1 MSITFTHPYY
11 LWAFALVPLIWF
23 LAWSAPRKLPL
34 TRQRISLI
42 LRTLILSALILALS
56 GMELRRPVDNLTVVF
71 LVDVSDS
78 MPGGALDEA
87 TEYVRQAVETMPD
100 GDQAAIVLFGKEALV
115 ERTASNLK
123 RLDPLSSVP
132 IATRTNVAEA
142 IQLGLALF
150 PDDTHKRLL
159 LVSDGQPNEGD
170 ARAAADLAAARNVVL
185 DTITIG
191 GGASGADVQLTSL
204 EAPGN
209 IPLGQ
214 RFELVVRLDST
225 QPTTVRLRVFGD
237 NTLIFDQAVNLPDQN
252 PVRILVEPEDAGF
265 QRYRAVVEGADDTR
279 PQNNEATAYT
289 EVTGPPRIAIIT
301 TTPDDAAPLA
311 AALTASAMTVDILAP
326 NAVPQAMEGLIAY
339 DSLVLLGVEAPE
351 LPPATMEL
359 IPQYVRDLGH
369 GLVMVGGPEGY
380 GAGQYLRTPVEDVL
394 PVDMEVR
401 PRNQQPN
408 VALVLAVDKSGSM
421 GRCHCDDP
429 NNAQQQQQRP
439 ESGLPKV
446 DIAKDAIIQATGA
459 LGSTDYVG
467 VVAFDDAARWA
478 LETQRFPGLGALE
491 NAVAPIN
498 ANGGTN
504 IFSGLNSATESL
516 AGVDARVK
524 HIILLTDGWSS
535 AGDYKAL
542 ADQMA
547 ELGIT
552 LSVVAAGSGSAQ
564 DLDELAIAGGGR
576 YYPAATMEDVPQIF
590 LQETVIISGRYII
603 EEPFYPT
610 LMNPNA
616 AILTGLPLSEGTPAL
631 IGYNGTTL
639 KPDANEVFRTSQGD
653 PLLATRRYG
662 VGRTVAWTSDLSN
675 RWAQEWVGWGNFRE
689 FATQLVAWSLPD
701 PVTGNLQVRS
711 HQEGGSTVLDVTAR
725 DDENRPVSGV
735 TEAIIIDPSLEST
748 TVAVPPVGAGEY
760 EVALPSDEPGVYFVT
775 VTQRD
780 ENGNPISSST
790 RGIVVPYSP
799 EYRLQQVD
807 EGLMASLAAQTGGLV
822 RDITNPEGLF
832 VRPPVQVQKAQPLWF
847 WLVGLLLVLFPFDVA
862 VRRVLFGQR
871 ELDAARVWVQ
881 ERLAR
886 RSLAPADGPKAL
898 GTLFEAKER
907 ATWRSE
913 SGKQKAETS
922 PPDPLSTVERGGTA
936 TPPPGA
942 HNVPVVGG
950 DAGRTR
956 QRPDIPLVTPKMTP
970 PPSSGSTTPPDAPK
984 ADEEGGDTLSKLRQ
998 AKEQRRRGR

>member
-23 LAWSAPRKLPL
+23 LAWNAPRKLPV
-34 TRQRISLI
+34 TRQRLSLV
-42 LRTLILSALILALS
+42 LRTLILSALILALA

-78 MPGGALDEA
+78 MPGGALDDA
-87 TEYVRQAVETMPD
+87 TDYVRQAVETMPD

-115 ERTASNLK
+115 ERTASDLK
-123 RLDPLSSVP
+123 TLDPLSSVP
-132 IATRTNVAEA
+132 IATRTNIAEA

-170 ARAAADLAAARNVVL
+170 ARAAADLTAARNVVM

-191 GGASGADVQLTSL
+191 GGASGPEVQVTSL

-237 NTLIFDQAVNLPDQN
+237 NTQIFDQAVSLPDQN
-252 PVRILVEPEDAGF
+252 PVRILVEPEAAGF
-265 QRYRAVVEGADDTR
+265 QRYRAVVEAANDTR

-289 EVTGPPRIAIIT
+289 EVTGPPRVAIISG
-301 TTPDDAAPLA
+301 TPDDAAPLV
-311 AALTASAMTVDILAP
+311 AALEASAMAVDVLAP
-326 NAVPQAMEGLIAY
+326 NAVPQTMEGLITY

-351 LPPATMEL
+351 LPPTTMEL

-369 GLVMVGGPEGY
+369 GLVMIGGPDSY
-380 GAGQYLRTPVEDVL
+380 GAGQYLRTPVEEVL

-446 DIAKDAIIQATGA
+446 DIAKDAIIQATAA
-459 LGSTDYVG
+459 LGSTDFVG

-478 LETQRFPGLGALE
+478 METQRYPGLGSIEQQIAG
-491 NAVAPIN
+491 IN

-516 AGVDARVK
+516 AGIDARVK
-524 HIILLTDGWSS
+524 HIILLTDGWSR

-542 ADQMA
+542 ADEMA

-564 DLDELAIAGGGR
+564 DLDDLAIAGGGR

-616 AILTGLPLSEGTPAL
+616 AILTGLPLNEGTPAL

-675 RWAQEWVGWGNFRE
+675 RWAREWVGWGNFRE

-701 PVTGNLQVRS
+701 PVAGNLQVRS
-711 HQEGGSTVLDVTAR
+711 TQQGGSTVLDVTAR
-725 DDENRPVSGV
+725 DENGRPISAT
-735 TEAIIIDPSLEST
+735 TEAIIIDPSLDST
-748 TVAVPPVGAGEY
+748 TVGVPPVGAGEY
-760 EVALPSDEPGVYFVT
+760 EVALPSEEPGVYFVT
-775 VTQRD
+775 VIQRD
-780 ENGNPISSST
+780 ENGNPINSTT

-799 EYRLQQVD
+799 EYRLQSVD
-807 EGLMASLAAQTGGLV
+807 ESLMASLAAQTGGVV

-832 VRPPVQVQKAQPLWF
+832 VRPPVQVQKAQPLWY
-847 WLVGLLLVLFPFDVA
+847 WLVGLLVLLFPFDVA

-871 ELDAARVWVQ
+871 ELDQARAWVS

-886 RSLAPADGPKAL
+886 RPVAEADRPKEL
-898 GTLFEAKER
+898 GSLFEAKER
-907 ATWRSE
+907 ASRRGESGERRAETPDAE
-913 SGKQKAETS
+913 SGKPKAE
-922 PPDPLSTVERGGTA
+922 G
-936 TPPPGA
+936 
-942 HNVPVVGG
+942 VG
-950 DAGRTR
+950 
-956 QRPDIPLVTPKMTP
+956 QRPTGTVVLPKVNP
-970 PPSSGSTTPPDAPK
+970 PTSGGSAAPDAPK
-984 ADEEGGDTLSKLRQ
+984 DEGDGDTLSRLRQ